1 MTGAEFWYNF
11 VTLYLATIFSW
22 AEFHRKEAQYEH
34 CDAIAEMTFI
44 DWIPLINTVLLL
56 VFYLM
61 FRYDIFV
68 MKHKMVHRAKKI
80 LKEEEEQEGYY

>member
-44 DWIPLINTVLLL
+44 DWIQSIL
-56 VFYLM
+56 FYSWYSILCLDM
-61 FRYDIFV
+61 IF
-68 MKHKMVHRAKKI
+68 
-80 LKEEEEQEGYY
+80 L